1 MFRYRLA
8 YLLLIGF
15 GVFFYIAFV
24 GYFSYYFLLLIL
36 ILPVLSLFYLVMIFK
51 FTKLDFAILNQKVI
65 QDDFVKIKIIKD
77 NLGLGAI
84 RFVVE
89 DQKYLIKG
97 NQDGLTLVF
106 KHCGGRN
113 FIINTYYQYDC
124 LNLFCIKKRC
134 HYEIPIT
141 IYPKRVE
148 LDFKEYAHQLPRV
161 GDEVYAVNRKGDDPT
176 EIYDIHK
183 YQEGDQLKNIHWKL
197 SARYQDILVKDN
209 AMLVGEVINLYVS
222 FDDNDDHNDLV
233 FGYLDTFCGFLLKRQ
248 IGFLLSNK
256 EIKSIQ
262 EYDEM
267 FKYLLWNKEY
277 QSDISK
283 HNYEFVISYNGIM
296 KVEGGR

>member
-1 MFRYRLA
+1 M
-8 YLLLIGF
+8 
-15 GVFFYIAFV
+15 
-24 GYFSYYFLLLIL
+24 
-36 ILPVLSLFYLVMIFK
+36 
-51 FTKLDFAILNQKVI
+51 
-65 QDDFVKIKIIKD
+65 
-77 NLGLGAI
+77 
-84 RFVVE
+84 
-89 DQKYLIKG
+89 
-97 NQDGLTLVF
+97 
-106 KHCGGRN
+106 
-113 FIINTYYQYDC
+113 
-124 LNLFCIKKRC
+124 
-134 HYEIPIT
+134 
-141 IYPKRVE
+141 
-148 LDFKEYAHQLPRV
+148 
-161 GDEVYAVNRKGDDPT
+161 NRKGDDPT

>member
-36 ILPVLSLFYLVMIFK
+36 ILPVLSLFYLVMSFK

-84 RFVVE
+84 KFVVE

-97 NQDGLTLVF
+97 NQAGLTLVF

-222 FDDNDDHNDLV
+222 FDDNDDHN
-233 FGYLDTFCGFLLKRQ
+233 
-248 IGFLLSNK
+248 
-256 EIKSIQ
+256 IQ

>member
-36 ILPVLSLFYLVMIFK
+36 ILPVLSLFYLVMSFK

-134 HYEIPIT
+134 HYETPIT

>member
-36 ILPVLSLFYLVMIFK
+36 ILPVLSLFYLVMSFK

-141 IYPKRVE
+141 IHPKRVE